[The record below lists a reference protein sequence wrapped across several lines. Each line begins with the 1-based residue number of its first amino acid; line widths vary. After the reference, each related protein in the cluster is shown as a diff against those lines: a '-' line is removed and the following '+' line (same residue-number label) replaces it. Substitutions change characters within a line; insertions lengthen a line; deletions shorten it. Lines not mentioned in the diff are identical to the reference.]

1 MADKLS
7 GMAADASAGKLFCFG
22 LGYSASY
29 LVAGLRAKGWVV
41 AGTAHRPE
49 RLAEL
54 RASGIETHTLH
65 LPHDA
70 LKDVTHILLSIPP
83 TESGDPVLS
92 HCQAALAE
100 AKKLRWIGYLS
111 TTGVYG
117 DRGGDWVDEASS
129 VAPNSTRTERRVKAE
144 NEWLDF
150 GKKRGVQ
157 TQIFRLAGIYGPG
170 RNVLD
175 DIRDGSAKCIERPG
189 QVFSRI
195 HVEDIAAVL
204 DAAITKGSPHTIIN
218 VCDDEPS
225 SSADVVR
232 YGCELLGVPPPKAIP
247 FEQAGLSD
255 LAKTFWADNKRV
267 KNQLM
272 KNDFGVTLR
281 YPSYREGLRSLTT

>member
-1 MADKLS
+1 
-7 GMAADASAGKLFCFG
+7 MAADASARKLFCFG
-22 LGYSASY
+22 LGYSASH
-29 LVAGLRAKGWVV
+29 LALRLKAKGWVV
-41 AGTAHRPE
+41 AGTAQRPE

-54 RASGIETHTLH
+54 KAAGFEAHTLH

-70 LKDVTHILLSIPP
+70 LKDVTHILLSVPP
-83 TESGDPVLS
+83 TDAGDPVLA

-100 AKKLRWIGYLS
+100 AKHLRWIGYLS

-117 DRGGDWVDEASS
+117 DKGGDWVDEETP
-129 VAPNSTRTERRVKAE
+129 VAPNSNRTERRVKAE
-144 NEWLDF
+144 NDWLEF
-150 GKKRGVQ
+150 GRKRGIP
-157 TQIFRLAGIYGPG
+157 TQLFRLAGIYGPG

-204 DAAITKGSPHTIIN
+204 EAAIEKSSDHVIFN

-232 YGCELLGVPPPKAIP
+232 FGCELLGVQPPPPIP
-247 FEQAGLSD
+247 FEQAGLSEM
-255 LAKTFWADNKRV
+255 AKSFWADNKRV
-267 KNQLM
+267 RNQRM
-272 KNDFGVTLR
+272 KSVFGVTLR
-281 YPSYREGLRSLTT
+281 YPSYREGLRSLTTS